1 LLEKRLA
8 QASLLLSPATA
19 AQFGLTDGGTAA
31 LSAGEWTLTA
41 QVRVEEGLPDGVA
54 FAPRSAGIPLNSPL
68 AVKVAQMTPA
78 AAA

>member
-1 LLEKRLA
+1 
-8 QASLLLSPATA
+8 
-19 AQFGLTDGGTAA
+19 
-31 LSAGEWTLTA
+31 
-41 QVRVEEGLPDGVA
+41 LPDGVA

>member
-1 LLEKRLA
+1 
-8 QASLLLSPATA
+8 
-19 AQFGLTDGGTAA
+19 
-31 LSAGEWTLTA
+31 
-41 QVRVEEGLPDGVA
+41 VA